1 MNLHTIILAAGKGTR
16 MHTNLPKVMQ
26 PLAGRPMIDHVIT
39 TAGKLTN
46 KISTIIGYKKDVLN
60 EHLSANFKNVET
72 FVQPELNGTA
82 GAVKAAQ
89 KKIMDDEDVLI
100 LYGDVPLISHESLKN
115 ALNDN
120 HDAVILTMIPKDPFG
135 YGRVI
140 KDDSGLATEIIEEK
154 DASPEQ
160 KKINEVFTG
169 IMIIKGEMLLSSLD
183 EVNNNNAAGEY
194 YLTDVIKIASKKGVK
209 INPIIVEETEVLGA
223 NTKSELHE
231 IENIFREMKSKDL
244 LEQGITLSDA
254 SRVDVRGNV
263 TAGKDC
269 SIDVNVILEGE
280 ITLGTNV
287 SIGPNCFLKDVV
299 ISDNV
304 SIEAFSHIVSTQIG
318 ADCNVGPYARL
329 REGTVLED
337 QAKIGNFV
345 ETKKTKIGKG
355 SKANH
360 LAYLGDAEVG
370 EDSNIGAGTI
380 TCNYDGT
387 NKHKTKIGNKTFVG
401 TNSSLV
407 APLNIGNNSYIGA
420 GSVITKDVED
430 DALAVARGKQSN
442 KSGWAKNKK

>member
-1 MNLHTIILAAGKGTR
+1 

-26 PLAGRPMIDHVIT
+26 PLAGKPMIDHVIT
-39 TAGKLTN
+39 TAGILTN

-60 EHLSANFKNVET
+60 KHLSANFKNVET
-72 FVQPELNGTA
+72 FIQLELNGTA

-89 KKIMDDEDVLI
+89 KNIMGDEDVLI
-100 LYGDVPLISHESLKN
+100 LYGDVPLISHETLKN

-140 KDDSGLATEIIEEK
+140 KNDSGLATEIIEEK
-154 DASPEQ
+154 DANAEQ

-183 EVNNNNAAGEY
+183 EVKNNNAAGEY

-209 INPIIVEETEVLGA
+209 INPKVVEETEVLGA

-254 SRVDVRGNV
+254 SRVDVRGV
-263 TAGKDC
+263 VSAGKDC

-287 SIGPNCFLKDVV
+287 SIGPNCYLKDVV

>member
-1 MNLHTIILAAGKGTR
+1 
-16 MHTNLPKVMQ
+16 MQ
-26 PLAGRPMIDHVIT
+26 PLAGRPMIDHVIKS
-39 TAGKLTN
+39 AGTLTN
-46 KISTIIGYKKDVLN
+46 KISIIIGYKKDVLN
-60 EHLSANFKNVET
+60 EYLSANFKNVET
-72 FVQPELNGTA
+72 FFQPELNGTA

-89 KKIMDDEDVLI
+89 KNIMDDEDVLI
-100 LYGDVPLISHESLKN
+100 LYGDVPLISHETLKN

-120 HDAVILTMIPKDPFG
+120 HDAVILTMIPKDTFG

-140 KDDSGLATEIIEEK
+140 KNDSGLATEIIEEK
-154 DASPEQ
+154 DADAEQ

-209 INPIIVEETEVLGA
+209 INPIVVEETEVLGA

-254 SRVDVRGNV
+254 SRVDVRGGV
-263 TAGKDC
+263 SAGKDC

-287 SIGPNCFLKDVV
+287 SIGPNCYLKDVV

-318 ADCNVGPYARL
+318 ADCSVGPYARL

-387 NKHKTKIGNKTFVG
+387 NKHQTKIGNKTFVG

-442 KSGWAKNKK
+442 KPGWAKNKK

>member
-135 YGRVI
+135 YGRVL
-140 KDDSGLATEIIEEK
+140 KNDSGLATEIIEEK

-209 INPIIVEETEVLGA
+209 INPIVVEETEVLGA

-254 SRVDVRGNV
+254 SRVDVRGGV
-263 TAGKDC
+263 SAGKDC

-287 SIGPNCFLKDVV
+287 SIGPNCYLKDVV

-442 KSGWAKNKK
+442 KPGWAKNKK

>member
-60 EHLSANFKNVET
+60 DHLSANFKNVET

-89 KKIMDDEDVLI
+89 KNIINDEDVLV
-100 LYGDVPLISHESLKN
+100 LYGDVPLISHETLKN

-140 KDDSGLATEIIEEK
+140 KNDSGLATEIIEEK
-154 DASPEQ
+154 DANAEQ

-209 INPIIVEETEVLGA
+209 INPIVVEETEVLGA

-254 SRVDVRGNV
+254 SRVDVRGDV
-263 TAGKDC
+263 SAGKDC

-280 ITLGTNV
+280 IKLGTNV
-287 SIGPNCFLKDVV
+287 SIGPNCYLKDVV

>member
-1 MNLHTIILAAGKGTR
+1 
-16 MHTNLPKVMQ
+16 MQ
-26 PLAGRPMIDHVIT
+26 PLAGKPMIDHVIT
-39 TAGKLTN
+39 TAATLAN
-46 KISTIIGYKKDVLN
+46 KISTVIGYKKDVLN

-89 KKIMDDEDVLI
+89 KNILNDEDVLI
-100 LYGDVPLISHESLKN
+100 LYGDVPLISHETLKK

-140 KDDSGLATEIIEEK
+140 KNDSGLATEIIEEK
-154 DASPEQ
+154 DASTKQ

-169 IMIIKGEMLLSSLD
+169 IMITKGEILLSSLD

-209 INPIIVEETEVLGA
+209 INPIVVEETEVLGA

-254 SRVDVRGNV
+254 SRVDVRGGV
-263 TAGKDC
+263 SAGKDC

-280 ITLGTNV
+280 IKLGTNV
-287 SIGPNCFLKDVV
+287 SIGPNCYLKDVV
-299 ISDNV
+299 IGDNA

-337 QAKIGNFV
+337 RAKIGNFV

-370 EDSNIGAGTI
+370 KDSNIGAGTI

-407 APLNIGNNSYIGA
+407 APLNIGDNSYIGA

>member
-46 KISTIIGYKKDVLN
+46 KISIIIGYKKDVLN
-60 EHLSANFKNVET
+60 KYLSANFKNVET
-72 FVQPELNGTA
+72 FIQPELNGTA

-89 KKIMDDEDVLI
+89 KNIMDDEDVLI
-100 LYGDVPLISHESLKN
+100 LYGDVPLISHETLKN
-115 ALNDN
+115 ALSDN

-135 YGRVI
+135 YGRVL
-140 KDDSGLATEIIEEK
+140 KNNSGLATEIIEEK
-154 DASPEQ
+154 DANAEQ

-169 IMIIKGEMLLSSLD
+169 IMTLKGGMLLSCLD
-183 EVNNNNAAGEY
+183 EVGNNNAAGEY

-209 INPIIVEETEVLGA
+209 INPIVVEETEVLGA

-254 SRVDVRGNV
+254 SRVDVRGGV
-263 TAGKDC
+263 SAGKDC

-280 ITLGTNV
+280 ITLGNNV
-287 SIGPNCFLKDVV
+287 SIGPNCYLKDAV

-318 ADCNVGPYARL
+318 ADCSVGPYARL

-370 EDSNIGAGTI
+370 EGSNIGAGTI

-387 NKHKTKIGNKTFVG
+387 NKHQTKIGNKTFVG

>member
-16 MHTNLPKVMQ
+16 MYTNLPKVMQ

-39 TAGKLTN
+39 TAGTLTN
-46 KISTIIGYKKDVLN
+46 NISTIIGYKKDVLN

-82 GAVKAAQ
+82 GAVKAARMS
-89 KKIMDDEDVLI
+89 IMDDEDVLI
-100 LYGDVPLISHESLKN
+100 LYGDVPLISQETLKN

-120 HDAVILTMIPKDPFG
+120 YDAVILTMIPKDPVG
-135 YGRVI
+135 YGRVV
-140 KDDSGLATEIIEEK
+140 KNDSGLATEIIEEK
-154 DASPEQ
+154 DANAEQ

-169 IMIIKGEMLLSSLD
+169 IMIIKGEILLSSLD
-183 EVNNNNAAGEY
+183 EVNNDNAAGEY

-209 INPIIVEETEVLGA
+209 INPIVVEETEVLGA

-254 SRVDVRGNV
+254 SRVDVRGDV
-263 TAGKDC
+263 SAGKDC

-287 SIGPNCFLKDVV
+287 SIGPNCYLKDVV

-380 TCNYDGT
+380 TCNYDGA
-387 NKHKTKIGNKTFVG
+387 NKHQTKIGNKTFVG

-442 KSGWAKNKK
+442 KPDWAKNKK

>member
-39 TAGKLTN
+39 TAVTLTN

-89 KKIMDDEDVLI
+89 KNIMDDEDVLI

-154 DASPEQ
+154 DANAEQ

-194 YLTDVIKIASKKGVK
+194 YLTDIIKIASKKGVK
-209 INPIIVEETEVLGA
+209 INPIVVEETEVLGA

-254 SRVDVRGNV
+254 SRVDVRGDV
-263 TAGKDC
+263 SAGKDC

-280 ITLGTNV
+280 IKLGTNV
-287 SIGPNCFLKDVV
+287 SIGPNCYLKDVV

-380 TCNYDGT
+380 TCNYDGA
-387 NKHKTKIGNKTFVG
+387 NKHKTRIGNKTFVG

>member
-1 MNLHTIILAAGKGTR
+1 
-16 MHTNLPKVMQ
+16 
-26 PLAGRPMIDHVIT
+26 
-39 TAGKLTN
+39 
-46 KISTIIGYKKDVLN
+46 
-60 EHLSANFKNVET
+60 
-72 FVQPELNGTA
+72 
-82 GAVKAAQ
+82 
-89 KKIMDDEDVLI
+89 
-100 LYGDVPLISHESLKN
+100 
-115 ALNDN
+115 
-120 HDAVILTMIPKDPFG
+120 MIPKDPFG
-135 YGRVI
+135 YGRVL
-140 KDDSGLATEIIEEK
+140 KNDSGLATEIIEEK

-287 SIGPNCFLKDVV
+287 SIGPNCYLKDVV

-304 SIEAFSHIVSTQIG
+304 FIEAFSHIVSTQIG

>member
-39 TAGKLTN
+39 TAGTLTN

-60 EHLSANFKNVET
+60 EHLSANFRNVET

-89 KKIMDDEDVLI
+89 KNIMDDEDVLI
-100 LYGDVPLISHESLKN
+100 LYGDVPLISRGSLKK

-140 KDDSGLATEIIEEK
+140 KNDSGLATEIIEEK
-154 DASPEQ
+154 DANAEQ

-169 IMIIKGEMLLSSLD
+169 IMIIKGEMLLSSLE

-209 INPIIVEETEVLGA
+209 INTIVVEETEVLGA

-254 SRVDVRGNV
+254 LRVDVRGSV
-263 TAGKDC
+263 SAGKDC

-287 SIGPNCFLKDVV
+287 SIGPNCYLKDVV

-387 NKHKTKIGNKTFVG
+387 NKHQTKIGNKTFVG

-442 KSGWAKNKK
+442 KPGWAKNKK

>member
-16 MHTNLPKVMQ
+16 MYTNLPKVMQ

-39 TAGKLTN
+39 TAGTLTN
-46 KISTIIGYKKDVLN
+46 NISTIIGYKKDVLN

-82 GAVKAAQ
+82 GAVKAARMS
-89 KKIMDDEDVLI
+89 IMDDEDVLI
-100 LYGDVPLISHESLKN
+100 LYGDVPLISQETLKN

-120 HDAVILTMIPKDPFG
+120 YDAVILTMIPKDPVG
-135 YGRVI
+135 YGRVV
-140 KDDSGLATEIIEEK
+140 KNDSGLATEIIEEK
-154 DASPEQ
+154 DANAEQ

-169 IMIIKGEMLLSSLD
+169 IMIIKGEILLSSLD
-183 EVNNNNAAGEY
+183 EVNNDNAAGEY

-209 INPIIVEETEVLGA
+209 INPIVVEETEVLGA

-254 SRVDVRGNV
+254 SRVDVRGDV
-263 TAGKDC
+263 SAGKDC

-280 ITLGTNV
+280 IKLGTNV
-287 SIGPNCFLKDVV
+287 SIGPNCYLKDVV

-380 TCNYDGT
+380 TCNYDGA

-442 KSGWAKNKK
+442 KPGWAKNKK

>member
-1 MNLHTIILAAGKGTR
+1 MY
-16 MHTNLPKVMQ
+16 TNLPKVMQ

-39 TAGKLTN
+39 TAGTLTN
-46 KISTIIGYKKDVLN
+46 NISTIIGYKKDVLN

-82 GAVKAAQ
+82 GAVKAARMS
-89 KKIMDDEDVLI
+89 IMDDEDVLI
-100 LYGDVPLISHESLKN
+100 LYGDVPLISQETLKN

-120 HDAVILTMIPKDPFG
+120 YDAVILTMIPKDPVG
-135 YGRVI
+135 YGRVV
-140 KDDSGLATEIIEEK
+140 KNDSGLATEIIEEK
-154 DASPEQ
+154 DANAEQ

-169 IMIIKGEMLLSSLD
+169 IMIIKGEILLSSLD
-183 EVNNNNAAGEY
+183 EVNNDNAAGEY

-209 INPIIVEETEVLGA
+209 INPIVVEETEVLGA

-254 SRVDVRGNV
+254 SRVDVRGDV
-263 TAGKDC
+263 SAGKDC

-287 SIGPNCFLKDVV
+287 SIGPNCYLKDVV

-380 TCNYDGT
+380 TCNYDGA
-387 NKHKTKIGNKTFVG
+387 NKHQTKIGNKTFVG

-442 KSGWAKNKK
+442 KPDWAKNKK

>member
-1 MNLHTIILAAGKGTR
+1 
-16 MHTNLPKVMQ
+16 MQ
-26 PLAGRPMIDHVIT
+26 PLAGRPMIDHVIKS
-39 TAGKLTN
+39 AGTLTN
-46 KISTIIGYKKDVLN
+46 KISIIIGYKKDVLN

-72 FVQPELNGTA
+72 FFQPELNGTA

-89 KKIMDDEDVLI
+89 KNIMDDEDVLI
-100 LYGDVPLISHESLKN
+100 LYGDVPLISHETLKK

-120 HDAVILTMIPKDPFG
+120 HDAVILTMIPKDTFG

-140 KDDSGLATEIIEEK
+140 KNDSGLATEIIEEK
-154 DASPEQ
+154 DADAEQ

-209 INPIIVEETEVLGA
+209 INPIVVEETEVLGA

-254 SRVDVRGNV
+254 SRVDVRGGV
-263 TAGKDC
+263 SAGKDC

-287 SIGPNCFLKDVV
+287 SIGPNCYLKDVV

-318 ADCNVGPYARL
+318 ADCSVGPYARL

-387 NKHKTKIGNKTFVG
+387 NKHQTKIGNKTFVG

-442 KSGWAKNKK
+442 KPGWAKNKK

>member
-1 MNLHTIILAAGKGTR
+1 

-39 TAGKLTN
+39 TAGTLTN

-72 FVQPELNGTA
+72 FVQSELNGTA

-89 KKIMDDEDVLI
+89 KNIMDDENVLI
-100 LYGDVPLISHESLKN
+100 LYGDVPLISHKSLKD

-135 YGRVI
+135 YGRVL
-140 KDDSGLATEIIEEK
+140 KNDSGLATEIIEEK
-154 DASPEQ
+154 DASAEQ

-169 IMIIKGEMLLSSLD
+169 IMLIKGEMLLSSLG

-194 YLTDVIKIASKKGVK
+194 YLTDVIKIANKKGAK
-209 INPIIVEETEVLGA
+209 INPIVVEETEVLGA

-254 SRVDVRGNV
+254 SRVDVRGGV
-263 TAGKDC
+263 SAGKDC

-280 ITLGTNV
+280 IKLGTNV
-287 SIGPNCFLKDVV
+287 SIGPNCYLKDVV

-442 KSGWAKNKK
+442 KPGWAKNKK

>member
-1 MNLHTIILAAGKGTR
+1 

-154 DASPEQ
+154 DANAEQ

-254 SRVDVRGNV
+254 SRVDVRGDV
-263 TAGKDC
+263 SAGKDC

-280 ITLGTNV
+280 IKLGTNV
-287 SIGPNCFLKDVV
+287 SIGPNCYLKDVV

-318 ADCNVGPYARL
+318 SDCNVGPYARL

>member
-1 MNLHTIILAAGKGTR
+1 
-16 MHTNLPKVMQ
+16 MQ
-26 PLAGRPMIDHVIT
+26 PLAGRPMIDHVII
-39 TAGKLTN
+39 TAGTLTN

-82 GAVKAAQ
+82 GAVQAAQ
-89 KKIMDDEDVLI
+89 KNIMDDEDVLI

-154 DASPEQ
+154 DANPEQ

-183 EVNNNNAAGEY
+183 KVNNNNAAGEY

-209 INPIIVEETEVLGA
+209 INPIVVEETEVLGA

-254 SRVDVRGNV
+254 SRVDVRGDV
-263 TAGKDC
+263 SAGKDC

-280 ITLGTNV
+280 IKLGTNV
-287 SIGPNCFLKDVV
+287 SIGPNCYLKDVV

-387 NKHKTKIGNKTFVG
+387 NKHKTRIGNKTFVG

>member
-1 MNLHTIILAAGKGTR
+1 
-16 MHTNLPKVMQ
+16 VMQ
-26 PLAGRPMIDHVIT
+26 PLAGRPMIDHVIK
-39 TAGKLTN
+39 TAGTLTN
-46 KISTIIGYKKDVLN
+46 KISIIIGYKKDVLN
-60 EHLSANFKNVET
+60 EHLSANFKNIET

-82 GAVKAAQ
+82 GAVIAAQ
-89 KKIMDDEDVLI
+89 KNIMDDEDVLI
-100 LYGDVPLISHESLKN
+100 LYGDVPLISHETLKN

-140 KDDSGLATEIIEEK
+140 KNDSGLATEIIEEK
-154 DASPEQ
+154 DANAEQ

-209 INPIIVEETEVLGA
+209 INPIVVEETEVLGA

-254 SRVDVRGNV
+254 SRVDVRGGV
-263 TAGKDC
+263 SAGKDC

-287 SIGPNCFLKDVV
+287 SIGPNCYLKDVV

-318 ADCNVGPYARL
+318 ADCSVGPYARL

-355 SKANH
+355 SKASH

-387 NKHKTKIGNKTFVG
+387 YKHQTKIGNKTFVG

-442 KSGWAKNKK
+442 KPGWAKNKK

>member
-89 KKIMDDEDVLI
+89 KNIMDDEDVLI

-154 DASPEQ
+154 DANAEQ

-183 EVNNNNAAGEY
+183 EVNNNNAAREY
-194 YLTDVIKIASKKGVK
+194 YLTDIIKIASKKGVK
-209 INPIIVEETEVLGA
+209 INPIVVEETEVLGA

-254 SRVDVRGNV
+254 SRVDLRGDV
-263 TAGKDC
+263 SAGKDC

-280 ITLGTNV
+280 IKLGTNV
-287 SIGPNCFLKDVV
+287 SIGPNCYLKDVV

-304 SIEAFSHIVSTQIG
+304 FIEAFSHIVSTQIG

>member
-135 YGRVI
+135 YGRVL
-140 KDDSGLATEIIEEK
+140 KNDSGLATEIIEEK

-287 SIGPNCFLKDVV
+287 SIGPNCYLKDVV

>member
-1 MNLHTIILAAGKGTR
+1 
-16 MHTNLPKVMQ
+16 MQ

-89 KKIMDDEDVLI
+89 KNIINDEDVLI

-135 YGRVI
+135 YGRVL
-140 KDDSGLATEIIEEK
+140 KNDSGLATEIIEEK
-154 DASPEQ
+154 DASTEQ

-254 SRVDVRGNV
+254 SRGDVRGNV
-263 TAGKDC
+263 SAGKDC

-304 SIEAFSHIVSTQIG
+304 FIEAFSHIVSTQIG

>member
-1 MNLHTIILAAGKGTR
+1 
-16 MHTNLPKVMQ
+16 MQ

-39 TAGKLTN
+39 TAGTLAN
-46 KISTIIGYKKDVLN
+46 KISTVIRYKKDVLN

-135 YGRVI
+135 YGRVL
-140 KDDSGLATEIIEEK
+140 KNDSGLATEIIEEK

-254 SRVDVRGNV
+254 SRVDVRGDV
-263 TAGKDC
+263 SAGKDC

-280 ITLGTNV
+280 ITLGNNV
-287 SIGPNCFLKDVV
+287 SIGPNCYLKDAV

-318 ADCNVGPYARL
+318 ADCSVGPYARL

>member
-39 TAGKLTN
+39 TAGTLTN
-46 KISTIIGYKKDVLN
+46 KISTIIGYKKNVLN

-135 YGRVI
+135 YGRVL
-140 KDDSGLATEIIEEK
+140 KNDSGLATEIIEEK

-183 EVNNNNAAGEY
+183 EVNNNNVAGEY

-209 INPIIVEETEVLGA
+209 INPIVVEETEVLGA

-254 SRVDVRGNV
+254 SRVDVRGDV
-263 TAGKDC
+263 SAGKDC

-280 ITLGTNV
+280 IKLGTNV
-287 SIGPNCFLKDVV
+287 SIGPNCYLKDVV

-337 QAKIGNFV
+337 EAKIGNFV

-442 KSGWAKNKK
+442 KSGWTKNKK

>member
-26 PLAGRPMIDHVIT
+26 PLAGRPMIDHVII
-39 TAGKLTN
+39 TAGTLTN

-82 GAVKAAQ
+82 GAVQAAQ
-89 KKIMDDEDVLI
+89 KNIMDDEDVLI

-154 DASPEQ
+154 DANPEQ

-183 EVNNNNAAGEY
+183 KVNNNNAAGEY
-194 YLTDVIKIASKKGVK
+194 YLTDIIKIASKKGVK
-209 INPIIVEETEVLGA
+209 INPIVVEETEVLGA

-254 SRVDVRGNV
+254 SRVDVRGDV
-263 TAGKDC
+263 SVGKDC

-280 ITLGTNV
+280 IKLGTNV
-287 SIGPNCFLKDVV
+287 SIGPNCYLKDVV

-318 ADCNVGPYARL
+318 ADCSVGPYARL

-387 NKHKTKIGNKTFVG
+387 NKHKTKIGNNTFVG
-401 TNSSLV
+401 TNSALV

>member
-1 MNLHTIILAAGKGTR
+1 
-16 MHTNLPKVMQ
+16 MQ
-26 PLAGRPMIDHVIT
+26 PLAGKPMIDHVIT
-39 TAGKLTN
+39 TAGTLAN
-46 KISTIIGYKKDVLN
+46 KITTVIGYKKDVLN

-72 FVQPELNGTA
+72 FVQPQLNGTA

-89 KKIMDDEDVLI
+89 KNIMDEENVLI
-100 LYGDVPLISHESLKN
+100 LYGDVPLISHETLKN

-154 DASPEQ
+154 DASAEQ

-169 IMIIKGEMLLSSLD
+169 IMIIKGGMLLSSLG

-209 INPIIVEETEVLGA
+209 INPIVVEETEVLGA

-254 SRVDVRGNV
+254 SRVDVRGDV
-263 TAGKDC
+263 SAGKDC

-280 ITLGTNV
+280 IKLGTNV
-287 SIGPNCFLKDVV
+287 SIGPNCYLKDVV

-442 KSGWAKNKK
+442 KPGWAKNKK

>member
-1 MNLHTIILAAGKGTR
+1 
-16 MHTNLPKVMQ
+16 MQ
-26 PLAGRPMIDHVIT
+26 PLAGKPMIDHVIT
-39 TAGKLTN
+39 TAGILTN

-60 EHLSANFKNVET
+60 KHLSANFKNVET
-72 FVQPELNGTA
+72 FIQLELNGTA

-89 KKIMDDEDVLI
+89 KNIMGDEDVLI
-100 LYGDVPLISHESLKN
+100 LYGDVPLISHETLKN

-140 KDDSGLATEIIEEK
+140 KNDSGLATEIIEEK
-154 DASPEQ
+154 DANAEQ

-183 EVNNNNAAGEY
+183 EVKNNNAAGEY

-209 INPIIVEETEVLGA
+209 INPKVVEETEVLGA

-254 SRVDVRGNV
+254 SRVDVRGV
-263 TAGKDC
+263 VSAGKDC

-287 SIGPNCFLKDVV
+287 SIGPNCYLKDVV

>member
-39 TAGKLTN
+39 TAGTLTN

-60 EHLSANFKNVET
+60 EYLSANFKNVET

-82 GAVKAAQ
+82 GALKAVQ
-89 KKIMDDEDVLI
+89 KNIMNDEDVLI
-100 LYGDVPLISHESLKN
+100 LYGDVPLISHESLKK

-120 HDAVILTMIPKDPFG
+120 HDVVILTMIPKDPSG

-140 KDDSGLATEIIEEK
+140 KNDSGLATEIIEEK
-154 DASPEQ
+154 DANPEQ

-194 YLTDVIKIASKKGVK
+194 YLTDVIKIVSKKGVK
-209 INPIIVEETEVLGA
+209 INPIVVEETEVLGA

-254 SRVDVRGNV
+254 SRVDVRGDV
-263 TAGKDC
+263 SAGKDC

-280 ITLGTNV
+280 IKLGTNV

-387 NKHKTKIGNKTFVG
+387 NKHKTRIGNKTFVG

>member
-1 MNLHTIILAAGKGTR
+1 
-16 MHTNLPKVMQ
+16 MQ

-39 TAGKLTN
+39 TAGTLTN

-60 EHLSANFKNVET
+60 EHLSTNFKNVET

-89 KKIMDDEDVLI
+89 KNIMDDEDVLI
-100 LYGDVPLISHESLKN
+100 LYGDVPLISHESLKK

-140 KDDSGLATEIIEEK
+140 KSDSGLATQIIEEK
-154 DASPEQ
+154 DTNAEQ

-183 EVNNNNAAGEY
+183 EVTNNNAAGEY

-209 INPIIVEETEVLGA
+209 INPIVVEETEVLGA

-254 SRVDVRGNV
+254 SRVDVRGDV
-263 TAGKDC
+263 SAGKDC

-280 ITLGTNV
+280 IKLGTNV

-318 ADCNVGPYARL
+318 ADCSVGPYARL

-337 QAKIGNFV
+337 RAKIGNFV

-430 DALAVARGKQSN
+430 HALAVARGKQSN

>member
-1 MNLHTIILAAGKGTR
+1 VNLHTIILAAGKGTR

-39 TAGKLTN
+39 TAGTLTN

-60 EHLSANFKNVET
+60 EYLSANFKNVKT

-89 KKIMDDEDVLI
+89 KDVMNDEDVLI
-100 LYGDVPLISHESLKN
+100 LYGDVPLISHETLKN

-140 KDDSGLATEIIEEK
+140 KNDSGLATEIIEEK

-194 YLTDVIKIASKKGVK
+194 YLTDVINIASKKGVK

-254 SRVDVRGNV
+254 SRVDVRGDV
-263 TAGKDC
+263 SAGKDC

-280 ITLGTNV
+280 IKLGTNV
-287 SIGPNCFLKDVV
+287 SIGPNCYLKDVV

>member
-26 PLAGRPMIDHVIT
+26 PLAGRPMIDHVII
-39 TAGKLTN
+39 TAGTLTN

-89 KKIMDDEDVLI
+89 KNIINDEDVLI

-154 DASPEQ
+154 DASAEQ

-169 IMIIKGEMLLSSLD
+169 IMIIKGEMLLSSLE

-209 INPIIVEETEVLGA
+209 INPIVVEETEVLGA

-254 SRVDVRGNV
+254 SRVDVRGDV
-263 TAGKDC
+263 SVGKDC

-280 ITLGTNV
+280 IKLGTNV
-287 SIGPNCFLKDVV
+287 SIGPNCYLKDVV

-442 KSGWAKNKK
+442 KPGWAKNKK

>member
-1 MNLHTIILAAGKGTR
+1 

-39 TAGKLTN
+39 TAGTLTN
-46 KISTIIGYKKDVLN
+46 KISTIIGYKKDVLY
-60 EHLSANFKNVET
+60 EHLDANFKNVET

-89 KKIMDDEDVLI
+89 KNIMDDEDVLI

-154 DASPEQ
+154 DANAEQ

-209 INPIIVEETEVLGA
+209 INPIVVEETEVLGA

-254 SRVDVRGNV
+254 SRVDVRGDV
-263 TAGKDC
+263 SAGKDC

-280 ITLGTNV
+280 IKLGTNV
-287 SIGPNCFLKDVV
+287 TIGPNCYLKDVV

>member
-46 KISTIIGYKKDVLN
+46 KISTIIGYKKNVLN

-304 SIEAFSHIVSTQIG
+304 FIEAFSHIVSTQIG

>member
-1 MNLHTIILAAGKGTR
+1 
-16 MHTNLPKVMQ
+16 MQ

-39 TAGKLTN
+39 TAGTLTN

-89 KKIMDDEDVLI
+89 KNIMDDEDVLI

-154 DASPEQ
+154 DANAEQ

-209 INPIIVEETEVLGA
+209 INPIVVEETEVLGA

-254 SRVDVRGNV
+254 SRVDVRGDV
-263 TAGKDC
+263 SAGKDC

-280 ITLGTNV
+280 IKLGTNV
-287 SIGPNCFLKDVV
+287 SIGPNCYLKDVV

-387 NKHKTKIGNKTFVG
+387 NKHKTRIGNKTFVG

>member
-26 PLAGRPMIDHVIT
+26 PLAGRPIIDHVII
-39 TAGKLTN
+39 TAGTLTN

-60 EHLSANFKNVET
+60 EYLSANFKNVKT

-89 KKIMDDEDVLI
+89 KNIMNDEDVLI
-100 LYGDVPLISHESLKN
+100 LYGDVPLISDESLKK

-140 KDDSGLATEIIEEK
+140 KNDSGLATEIIEEK
-154 DASPEQ
+154 DANAKQ

-169 IMIIKGEMLLSSLD
+169 IMIIKGEMLLSSLN

-209 INPIIVEETEVLGA
+209 INPIEVEETEVLGA

-244 LEQGITLSDA
+244 LEKGITLSDA
-254 SRVDVRGNV
+254 SRVDVRGGV
-263 TAGKDC
+263 SAGKDC

-280 ITLGTNV
+280 IKLGTNV
-287 SIGPNCFLKDVV
+287 SIGPNCYLKDVV

-318 ADCNVGPYARL
+318 ADCSVGPYARL

-380 TCNYDGT
+380 TCNYDGI
-387 NKHKTKIGNKTFVG
+387 NKHQTKIGNKTFVG

-442 KSGWAKNKK
+442 KLGWAKNKK

>member
-89 KKIMDDEDVLI
+89 KNIMDDEDVLI

-209 INPIIVEETEVLGA
+209 INPIVVEETEVLGA

-254 SRVDVRGNV
+254 SRVDVRGSV
-263 TAGKDC
+263 SAGKDC

-287 SIGPNCFLKDVV
+287 SIGPNCYLKDVV

>member
-26 PLAGRPMIDHVIT
+26 PLAGRPMIDHVII
-39 TAGKLTN
+39 TAGTLTN

-60 EHLSANFKNVET
+60 EYLSANFKNVKT

-89 KKIMDDEDVLI
+89 KNIMNDEDVLI
-100 LYGDVPLISHESLKN
+100 LYGDVPLISDESLKK

-140 KDDSGLATEIIEEK
+140 KNDSGLATEIIEEK
-154 DASPEQ
+154 DANAKQ

-169 IMIIKGEMLLSSLD
+169 IMIIKGEMLLSSLN

-209 INPIIVEETEVLGA
+209 INPIEVEETEVLGA

-244 LEQGITLSDA
+244 LEKGITLSDA
-254 SRVDVRGNV
+254 SRVDVRGGV
-263 TAGKDC
+263 SAGKDC

-280 ITLGTNV
+280 IKLGTNV
-287 SIGPNCFLKDVV
+287 SIGPNCYLKDVV

-318 ADCNVGPYARL
+318 ADCSVGPYARL

-380 TCNYDGT
+380 TCNYDGI
-387 NKHKTKIGNKTFVG
+387 NKHQTKIGNKTFVG

-442 KSGWAKNKK
+442 KLGWAKNKK

>member
-26 PLAGRPMIDHVIT
+26 PLAGRPMIDHVIK
-39 TAGKLTN
+39 TAGTLTN
-46 KISTIIGYKKDVLN
+46 KISIIIGYKKDVLN
-60 EHLSANFKNVET
+60 EHLSANFKNIET

-82 GAVKAAQ
+82 GAVIAAQ
-89 KKIMDDEDVLI
+89 KNIMDDEDVLI
-100 LYGDVPLISHESLKN
+100 LYGDVPLISHETLKN

-140 KDDSGLATEIIEEK
+140 KNDSGLATEIIEEK
-154 DASPEQ
+154 DANAEQ

-209 INPIIVEETEVLGA
+209 INPIVVEETEVLGA

-231 IENIFREMKSKDL
+231 IENIYREMKSKDL

-254 SRVDVRGNV
+254 SRVDVRGDV
-263 TAGKDC
+263 SAGKDC
-269 SIDVNVILEGE
+269 SIDVNVILEGQVT
-280 ITLGTNV
+280 IGTNV
-287 SIGPNCFLKDVV
+287 SIGPNCYLKDVV
-299 ISDNV
+299 ISDNA

-318 ADCNVGPYARL
+318 ANCSVGPYARL

-337 QAKIGNFV
+337 KAKIGNFV

-442 KSGWAKNKK
+442 KPGWAKNKK

>member
-1 MNLHTIILAAGKGTR
+1 
-16 MHTNLPKVMQ
+16 
-26 PLAGRPMIDHVIT
+26 MIDHVII
-39 TAGKLTN
+39 TAGTLTN

-82 GAVKAAQ
+82 GAVQAAQ
-89 KKIMDDEDVLI
+89 KNIMDDEDVLI

-154 DASPEQ
+154 DANPEQ

-183 EVNNNNAAGEY
+183 KVNNNNAAGEY
-194 YLTDVIKIASKKGVK
+194 YLTDIIKIASKKGVK
-209 INPIIVEETEVLGA
+209 INPIVVEETEVLGA

-254 SRVDVRGNV
+254 SRVDVRGDV
-263 TAGKDC
+263 SAGKDC

-280 ITLGTNV
+280 IKLGTNV
-287 SIGPNCFLKDVV
+287 SIGPNCYLKDVV

-318 ADCNVGPYARL
+318 ADCSVGPYARL

-387 NKHKTKIGNKTFVG
+387 NKHKTKIGNNTFVG
-401 TNSSLV
+401 TNSALV